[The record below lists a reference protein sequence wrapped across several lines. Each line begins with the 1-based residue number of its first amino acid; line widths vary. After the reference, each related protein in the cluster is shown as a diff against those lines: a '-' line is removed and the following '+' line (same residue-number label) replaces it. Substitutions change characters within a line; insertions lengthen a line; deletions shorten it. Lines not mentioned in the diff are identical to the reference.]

1 MKMFNLLIEEK
12 CTVWRTGEYLIEAET
27 EEEAKAKC
35 QELYLN
41 GSITCDILESSAEL
55 IQPDENDIR
64 PTHFMSLD
72 GKQFYDNGLP
82 KYKI

>member
-1 MKMFNLLIEEK
+1 MKMFNLFIEEK

-35 QELYLN
+35 IELYSN

-55 IQPDENDIR
+55 IEPTEKDIT
-64 PTHFMSLD
+64 PTLFMYVD
-72 GKQFYDNGLP
+72 HKEFKNNGLP